1 MTVMPSSVTVQGQ
14 GSLTHRDPAVSVHA
28 PGPAPDPVTAPLAVC
43 VPAQGGS
50 PDAAGPGGGRVE
62 ERELVF
68 DGLAYVCRIA
78 RAGGSGT
85 PLLILGGSEQDRMS
99 WTRHEKRV
107 VLDRPVITVDLPG
120 YGTADFLPARYGVDH
135 LAAAARHLVDELGL
149 GRVNLFG
156 VCFGGA
162 IALRFAQHYPA
173 LVERLMLSGMTT
185 AVTTDYTAAME
196 RWDGMI
202 ERGETEDIARE
213 LTDRFMS
220 PPGTGTVRKHAA
232 VGRLVY
238 QQIAG
243 QNPDSRRKSAE
254 HNRRLMRH
262 EWYRPE
268 PCPPVPAL
276 VVTGEHD
283 TLTTPEMGRR
293 VASVLPTAQFLTILE
308 TDHLAPLER
317 SADFADLMARFLTD
331 QSLSGLP
338 YATAPE
344 AFLTGHPVPARG

>member
-1 MTVMPSSVTVQGQ
+1 MPSSVTVQGQ
-14 GSLTHRDPAVSVHA
+14 GSLTHRDPAV
-28 PGPAPDPVTAPLAVC
+28 PLP
-43 VPAQGGS
+43 VPAQGGG
-50 PDAAGPGGGRVE
+50 PDAAPLRVE
-62 ERELVF
+62 ERHLVF
-68 DGLAYVCRIA
+68 DGLGYVCRIA

-85 PLLILGGSEQDRMS
+85 PVLILGGSEQNRTS
-99 WTRHEKRV
+99 WTRHEKRLVPHGPV
-107 VLDRPVITVDLPG
+107 VTVDLPG
-120 YGTADFLPARYGVDH
+120 YGTADFLPARYGIDH
-135 LAAAARHLVDELGL
+135 LAAATRHLVDALGL
-149 GRVNLFG
+149 ERISLFG
-156 VCFGGA
+156 TCFGGA
-162 IALRFAQHYPA
+162 IALRFVQHYPA
-173 LVERLMLSGMTT
+173 LVERLMLSGMAT
-185 AVTTDYTAAME
+185 AVTDEYTAAME

-202 ERGETEDIARE
+202 ARGETQDIARE

-243 QNPDSRRKSAE
+243 QSPASLRKSAE
-254 HNRRLMRH
+254 HNRRLIRH

-268 PCPPVPAL
+268 PCPAVPAL

-283 TLTTPEMGRR
+283 TLTTPDMGRR

-317 SADFADLMARFLTD
+317 SADFADLMARFVTD
-331 QSLSGLP
+331 QPLAGLP

-344 AFLTGHPVPARG
+344 AFVGGRAVPGRG

>member
-1 MTVMPSSVTVQGQ
+1 MPSSVTVQGR
-14 GSLTHRDPAVSVHA
+14 GSLTHRDPAV
-28 PGPAPDPVTAPLAVC
+28 PLP
-43 VPAQGGS
+43 VPAQGSG
-50 PDAAGPGGGRVE
+50 PDASTGSVPGTVE

-68 DGLAYVCRIA
+68 DGLGYVCRTA
-78 RAGGSGT
+78 RAGGAGT
-85 PLLILGGSEQDRMS
+85 PLLILGGSEQNRTS
-99 WTRHEKRV
+99 WTRHEKRLVQDGPV
-107 VLDRPVITVDLPG
+107 VTVDLPG
-120 YGTADFLPARYGVDH
+120 YGTADFLPARYGIDY
-135 LAAAARHLVDELGL
+135 LAAATRHLVDELGL
-149 GRVNLFG
+149 GRISLFG
-156 VCFGGA
+156 TCFGGA

-173 LVERLMLSGMTT
+173 LVERLMLSGMAT
-185 AVTTDYTAAME
+185 AVTEEYTAAME
-196 RWDGMI
+196 RWDAMI
-202 ERGETEDIARE
+202 ARGETEDIARE

-243 QNPDSRRKSAE
+243 QSPDSLRKSAE
-254 HNRRLMRH
+254 HNRRLIRH

-283 TLTTPEMGRR
+283 TLTTPDMGRG
-293 VASVLPTAQFLTILE
+293 VASVLPTAQFLTVLE

-317 SADFADLMARFLTD
+317 SAEFADLMARFLTG
-331 QSLSGLP
+331 QSLAGLP

-344 AFLTGHPVPARG
+344 AFAGGRAVPGRG